1 MDTSLDTR
9 LINSHCGSIDLK
21 NGNNDEPGTY
31 CLVLPGIKMFHE
43 QSSLVRGRASTNALP
58 MQICEAVTAHLF
70 LFHVTCIFIVFFST
84 RMKRKGHIFPSGFRF
99 KILICR
105 IDFV

>member
-9 LINSHCGSIDLK
+9 LINSHCGSVDLK
-21 NGNNDEPGTY
+21 KGNNDKPGTNR
-31 CLVLPGIKMFHE
+31 LVLPGIKMFHE

-58 MQICEAVTAHLF
+58 VQICKAVAAHRL
-70 LFHVTCIFIVFFST
+70 LFHVTRIFIVFLST
-84 RMKRKGHIFPSGFRF
+84 GMKRKGHIFPSGFRF

-105 IDFV
+105 IDLI